1 MSEIPLNKDSFVSS
15 IALSALAAFGQ
26 ASLTWEPEILRDI
39 FENEMKMTKMPQKMF
54 DKLNCG
60 YMLIGTDAF
69 SSTIEGFLSATAIMN
84 NLVFD
89 SSEIPYCE
97 LKHCAWSVYEYMN
110 LLGDTE
116 NGKPT
121 DVFCPEIITYIKEV
135 GKSNGIYRF
144 PACLSFADSEQPLPA
159 DLTGDVTLF
168 EMYHARQDDYIAE
181 INNYVNNRK
190 EMLEKELLQLAKLGF
205 VA

>member
-1 MSEIPLNKDSFVSS
+1 
-15 IALSALAAFGQ
+15 
-26 ASLTWEPEILRDI
+26 
-39 FENEMKMTKMPQKMF
+39 
-54 DKLNCG
+54 
-60 YMLIGTDAF
+60 
-69 SSTIEGFLSATAIMN
+69 MN

-144 PACLSFADSEQPLPA
+144 PDCLSFADSEQPLPA